1 MDQRQWIS
9 RALEGDRTARAHLF
23 EESIQPI
30 YYLCWKLTGSAA
42 QAGELTRRTFARAF
56 SNLSEL
62 RPDASFERW
71 VTAIAVNLCR
81 QTMKKAQPWLFTT
94 DEREMAILSDAY
106 VAEEECLP
114 PECATDPN
122 VRVQA
127 LRTVSLLP
135 PEQRVAMVLRY
146 AALMKPHQIAKV
158 MDVDEVTI
166 LGRLNS
172 GRRALMTAL
181 PSDEPQALIT
191 ALFANEATSLPVP
204 EIVHGSCLQTVLN
217 TQPGTASASA
227 PAPAPEPAP
236 APKSAPA
243 PEPEPEEELDG
254 DGEKEGFFARLTK
267 KQKAAFYGGIAAA
280 ALLLLLL
287 LAFALRGCGKTQ
299 PEDEPQIVKPEPAP
313 VEEIDE
319 NLEAAAQLKEYGVE
333 MLLTCNR
340 READELMDS
349 WRDVLPDYVSGGDL
363 DDLDLNIST
372 ANNAVNEVRLSL
384 EKTDL
389 DITRLKELGLGSE
402 PEIEAAAK
410 AINSRYGLYCY
421 RHTPLFDPSPL
432 QTSSLGAY
440 SENYRYELLDENGD
454 GRAEALSIT
463 RTGAGYDPDLGVFRP
478 YGTSLSELLG
488 AGKSEAEELFG
499 EGSYE
504 GDGVDVY
511 TMTLEGATADDSK
524 TTVSAV
530 MQARTDMDAAHG
542 HVSAITLRTGGCF
555 GELLGEL
562 QLPDTAL
569 TLDQLNR
576 KLQAIRGHVGQ
587 LEGDIFRPL
596 IYEEG
601 QEYLYYYNGA
611 TRYCFGADSGD
622 SKIRRVE
629 VLDLSDCKLWNA
641 SSLSF
646 RQDGFDLEELI
657 GLDRYQAYE
666 KFGIQSYAAEGYS
679 ASGLGLWEAQD
690 AIRTVYNAADP
701 RALWGLRLGDSR
713 ESIESKIEKDGG
725 YLVSEENGVVRYVL
739 SGKRELVVTYADG
752 KAKILQL
759 EDHSFQSGYQPPE
772 RPRKSAQE
780 QYREFLDGQSDV
792 KSSWFGDL
800 TGDGE
805 GDLLVCRSSSSGC
818 LVQLYVLKDGEMSQT
833 PIYSQSLSASSSTD
847 LYLVRRDSGPAL
859 LYYTLSE
866 TPASRRCSWRLVS
879 VNGGGSE
886 VVLQEGDASVNLLDM
901 LLGGQE
907 EYDETKKTADG
918 LREGA
923 SFLCGTQSGEA
934 TFGDAKADLSE

>member
-1 MDQRQWIS
+1 MEQRQWIS

-23 EESIQPI
+23 EETIQPI

-56 SNLSEL
+56 SNLDEL
-62 RPDASFERW
+62 RPDAGFDRW

-81 QTMKKAQPWLFTT
+81 QTMKKAQPWLFST
-94 DEREMAILSDAY
+94 DEREMAILSDTY
-106 VAEEECLP
+106 VADEECLP

-181 PSDEPQALIT
+181 PSDEPQALVSS
-191 ALFANEATSLPVP
+191 LFASEAASLPVP
-204 EIVHGSCLQTVLN
+204 EIVHGSCMQTVLN
-217 TQPGTASASA
+217 TQPE
-227 PAPAPEPAP
+227 PEPVP
-236 APKSAPA
+236 VSTPQ
-243 PEPEPEEELDG
+243 PEPEQPEDEPEEEAQA
-254 DGEKEGFFARLTK
+254 KEGFFARLTK
-267 KQKAAFYGGIAAA
+267 KQKYYLYGGIAAA
-280 ALLLLLL
+280 GVLLLLL
-287 LAFALRGCGKTQ
+287 LALALRGCGKQ
-299 PEDEPQIVKPEPAP
+299 EDTPKPKPTPEPAP

-349 WRDVLPDYVSGGDL
+349 WREILPEYVSGGDL

-372 ANNAVNEVRLSL
+372 ANNQVNEVRLSL

-402 PEIEAAAK
+402 PEIEAASQ
-410 AINSRYGLYCY
+410 AIASRYGLHCY
-421 RHTPLFDPSPL
+421 RHTPLFDPVPL

-440 SENYRYELLDENGD
+440 SEIYRYELLDENGD

-463 RTGAGYDPDLGVFRP
+463 RTGAGYDPETGVFQP
-478 YGTSLSELLG
+478 YGSSLSELLG
-488 AGKSEAEELFG
+488 LGKADAEKLFG
-499 EGSYE
+499 EGGYE

-511 TMTLEGATADDSK
+511 TMSMEGATADDSK
-524 TTVSAV
+524 TTVNAV
-530 MQARTDMDAAHG
+530 MQARTDMDAARG
-542 HVSAITLRTGGCF
+542 HVSAVTLRTGGCF
-555 GELLGEL
+555 AELLGEL
-562 QLPDTAL
+562 QLPDTEL

-576 KLQAIRGHVGQ
+576 KLQAIRGHVG
-587 LEGDIFRPL
+587 LIEGDIFQPL

-601 QEYLYYYNGA
+601 QEYLYYYSGA

-629 VLDLSDCKLWNA
+629 ILDLSDCKLWDP
-641 SSLSF
+641 SGLSF
-646 RQDGFDLEELI
+646 RRDGFDLEDLL
-657 GLDRYQAYE
+657 GLDRYKAYE
-666 KFGIQSYAAEGYS
+666 KYGIQSYAAEGYS
-679 ASGLGLWEAQD
+679 ASGLGLWEAD
-690 AIRTVYNAADP
+690 GAIRTIYNAADP
-701 RALWGLRLGDSR
+701 RALWGIRLGDSR
-713 ESIESKIEKDGG
+713 ESIEAKIEKDNG
-725 YLVSEENGVVRYVL
+725 YLTGEEDNVARYVL
-739 SGKRELVVTYADG
+739 SGSRELAVTYADG
-752 KAKILQL
+752 TARRLQL
-759 EDHSFQSGYQPPE
+759 EDHSYQSDYKAPE
-772 RPRKSAQE
+772 PLRKSAQE
-780 QYREFLDGQSDV
+780 QYGEFLAGQEDV
-792 KSSWFGDL
+792 KCSWFGDL

-805 GDLLVCRSSSSGC
+805 GDLLVCRGSGSGC

-833 PIYSQSLSASSSTD
+833 PIYSQSLAATSDTD
-847 LYLVRRDSGPAL
+847 LYLVRQDSGPAL

-866 TPASRRCSWRLVS
+866 NPAVRRCTWRLVS
-879 VNGGGSE
+879 VNDAGGE
-886 VVLQEGDASVNLLDM
+886 VVLREDDASVNLLDM
-901 LLGGQE
+901 LLGGQPDYDKAKQAAE
-907 EYDETKKTADG
+907 E
-918 LREGA
+918 LCEGA
-923 SFLCGTQSGEA
+923 AFLCGTQSGEA
-934 TFGDAKADLSE
+934 AFGDTKADLSE